1 MRNVV
6 TIIMA
11 FLGIASCGPRTQL
24 VELSKCWSTS
34 VGEHISGQAVLYAYD
49 DSGCTECGAML
60 SANGKC
66 RATGIAIGSEQAD
79 FILKH
84 LLKASPKNDLD
95 MIAAPVSFSGVT
107 VRSGGKQG
115 LMIRIDRLDAYGGH

>member
-1 MRNVV
+1 MLV
-6 TIIMA
+6 A
-11 FLGIASCGPRTQL
+11 F
-24 VELSKCWSTS
+24 
-34 VGEHISGQAVLYAYD
+34 D
-49 DSGCTECGAML
+49 DSGCIECGAWL
-60 SANGKC
+60 RADGKC

-84 LLKASPKNDLD
+84 LLKVSPKNDLD

-115 LMIRIDRLDAYGGH
+115 LMIRIDRLDARGGHQESRLPLSAQSRTLAATIPS